1 MIVFGIQRVGV
12 DGGTVGHELHEILL
26 GDALGVVLLGVVHRE
41 EVLQIIDLGLTG
53 GRVLGGH
60 LVHHIIV
67 AIEQNVVVL
76 VARVVLGSEVDVR

>member
-1 MIVFGIQRVGV
+1 MPW
-12 DGGTVGHELHEILL
+12 
-26 GDALGVVLLGVVHRE
+26 ALFSSVVHRE
-41 EVLQIIDLGLTG
+41 EVLQVVDLGFTG

-76 VARVVLGSEVDVR
+76 VARVVLGAEVDVR